1 MQIEYWMEKALTNL
15 LRKVER
21 SLTVIAM
28 APLINLEKK
37 ESRKRL
43 EERLRR
49 AEQKR
54 AIKVQ

>member
-1 MQIEYWMEKALTNL
+1 LDGKALMNL

-21 SLTVIAM
+21 GLTVLAM

-43 EERLRR
+43 EERIRR
-49 AEQKR
+49 AEQKQSR
-54 AIKVQ
+54 RNQ